1 MNNTSASEDL
11 YSQDNF
17 KSFHLSK
24 CPDHQVP
31 FVTLYR
37 EVKGENGVISYANSI
52 SVCPGCVDINNLG
65 HWKERP
71 TGYIPPV
78 TTSGKNGMLGNA
90 QMKGERKKHLTVNEQ
105 VV

>member
-52 SVCPGCVDINNLG
+52 SVCPGCVNINNLG

-71 TGYIPPV
+71 AGYV
-78 TTSGKNGMLGNA
+78 TYGRNERNKNGQIGHA
-90 QMKGERKKHLTVNEQ
+90 QMQGERLTHSKVSL
-105 VV
+105 

>member
-24 CPDHQVP
+24 CPYHQVP

-37 EVKGENGVISYANSI
+37 EVKGENGIISYANSI
-52 SVCPGCVDINNLG
+52 SVCPGCVNINNLG
-65 HWKERP
+65 HWVELP
-71 TGYIPPV
+71 DGYVPYIRENKGYPV
-78 TTSGKNGMLGNA
+78 FDKRVKQGII
-90 QMKGERKKHLTVNEQ
+90 
-105 VV
+105 